1 MSEKLVTKLSK
12 RKCFTLNENDT
23 LKIVSE
29 KLQKHNIGSMPVLS
43 TQNNNVIGIVSER
56 DLARYISNDEFK
68 NDLPVTEIMSKNL
81 ITCNLNT
88 SVTELM
94 EIITNKKIRHI
105 LIMDEILEHTAE
117 QERVT
122 VEIENAK
129 QLAGKDSD
137 KYIQN
142 LEKKMQDHVSKQEF
156 EEATQLR
163 NEINRKKAKQLG
175 IEEKK
180 LLGVVS
186 IGDVINHI
194 IEQYKEE
201 NQYLKNTINTVL
213 PPG

>member
-1 MSEKLVTKLSK
+1 MAEKLVTKLSK

-117 QERVT
+117 QDRVT

-129 QLAGKDSD
+129 QLVGKDSD

-142 LEKKMQDHVSKQEF
+142 LEKKMQDHASKQEF

-175 IEEKK
+175 IEEEK

-213 PPG
+213 PP